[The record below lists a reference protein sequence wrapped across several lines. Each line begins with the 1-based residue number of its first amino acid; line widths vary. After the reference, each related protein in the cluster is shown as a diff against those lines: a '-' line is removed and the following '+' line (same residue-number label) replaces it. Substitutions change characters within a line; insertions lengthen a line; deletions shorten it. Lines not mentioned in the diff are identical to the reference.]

1 MFQVT
6 MFQVTMFQVK
16 QQTLFIDIVLRYILL
31 DIVINKKKD
40 QTMLV
45 LTEIKQINGRGEFAY
60 FKNLNL
66 YKVEL
71 INAVTSSN

>member
-1 MFQVT
+1 M
-6 MFQVTMFQVK
+6 K
-16 QQTLFIDIVLRYILL
+16 QQTMFRTLQCSTLHSFLDNVPS

-66 YKVEL
+66 YNVEL